1 MLGARRTYRM
11 ADLGTKLVESADSA
25 TAKAII
31 RYVLTPA
38 IVVLCGI
45 STMYLR
51 GLADKVDGAAARTE
65 VKETATTL
73 KSESDRA
80 NAALW
85 TAIGNTTKAQ
95 SELTTSIAVLQSQV
109 ASARQSFAD
118 ESTYVRNTLSDI
130 QNRLAGRP
138 SRTPN

>member
-1 MLGARRTYRM
+1 MLEVRRAHSM

-51 GLADKVDGAAARTE
+51 GLAEKVDGAAARADVE
-65 VKETATTL
+65 KTATLL
-73 KSESDRA
+73 KTESDTAKAELWRA
-80 NAALW
+80 VGA
-85 TAIGNTTKAQ
+85 TTKAQ
-95 SELTTSIAVLQSQV
+95 SELTTSMAVLQSQV
-109 ASARQSFAD
+109 VEQRQSFAT
-118 ESTYVRNTLSDI
+118 EATYVRTTLSDI
-130 QNRLAGRP
+130 QNRLAAQRHP
-138 SRTPN
+138 PN

>member
-1 MLGARRTYRM
+1 MLEVGRAYSM

-51 GLADKVDGAAARTE
+51 GLAEKVDGAAARADVE
-65 VKETATTL
+65 KTATLL
-73 KSESDRA
+73 KTESDTAKAELWRA
-80 NAALW
+80 VGA
-85 TAIGNTTKAQ
+85 TTKAQ
-95 SELTTSIAVLQSQV
+95 SELTTSMAVLQSQF
-109 ASARQSFAD
+109 SAQHQSFAD
-118 ESTYVRNTLSDI
+118 EFTYVRNTLIDI
-130 QNRLAGRP
+130 QARLNGHP
-138 SRTPN
+138 RTPN